1 MNESEAIPGR
11 EDEWVRRAQAG
22 DQAAFTQLVLA
33 HQRFVYNLALRG
45 VGDPQEAE
53 DVAQEAFV
61 RAWLGLPRFRRKAQ
75 FRTWLYRIVMN
86 LCYTRLPRLRRELAM
101 PAMEEEDQGG
111 GDPPLTSEDNP
122 QDEVLSAERKAI
134 LQREVD
140 RLPEAHR
147 LLITL
152 RYQMDLAYNEIAEVL
167 EMPVGTVKTG
177 LHRAHRQLRRAMQQ
191 YEEAVL

>member
-1 MNESEAIPGR
+1 MNDSEAAAGR
-11 EDEWVRRAQAG
+11 EEEWVRRAQAG

-33 HQRFVYNLALRG
+33 HQRFVYNLALRS

-53 DVAQEAFV
+53 DLAQEAFV
-61 RAWLGLPRFRRKAQ
+61 RAWLGLPRFRRQAR
-75 FRTWLYRIVMN
+75 FRTWLYRIVIN
-86 LCYTRLPRLRRELAM
+86 LCYDRLPRLRRELAM
-101 PAMEEEDQGG
+101 PIMEEDDQGS
-111 GDPPLTSEDNP
+111 GDWPLTAQDHP
-122 QDEVLSAERKAI
+122 QEEVLSAERKAV

-140 RLPEAHR
+140 RLPEAQR

-152 RYQMDLAYNEIAEVL
+152 RYQMDLAYDEIAEVL

-177 LHRAHRQLRRAMQQ
+177 LHRAHRQLRRALQQ